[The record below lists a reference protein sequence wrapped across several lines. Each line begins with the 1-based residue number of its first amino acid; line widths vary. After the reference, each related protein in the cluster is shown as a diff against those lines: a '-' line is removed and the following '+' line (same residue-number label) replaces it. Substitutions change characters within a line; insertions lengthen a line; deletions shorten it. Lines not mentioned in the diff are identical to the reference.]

1 VEKIA
6 LLFAGQRGQS
16 VGMGR
21 DLAEQFFVAADLFR
35 QADEILGRK
44 LSEIAWNGPIE
55 ELTKAPNCQRTRLAC
70 WRRRLRRGELSLG
83 CRRCDKTRFGETPKL
98 TRRTRALQNVVAR

>member
-1 VEKIA
+1 MEKIA

-98 TRRTRALQNVVAR
+98 ARQTRALQNVVAR

>member
-1 VEKIA
+1 LLNETTYFQSWKKSHCSLPVSASKA
-6 LLFAGQRGQS
+6 LGWG
-16 VGMGR
+16 

-55 ELTKAPNCQRTRLAC
+55 ELTKAPNCQ
-70 WRRRLRRGELSLG
+70 
-83 CRRCDKTRFGETPKL
+83 
-98 TRRTRALQNVVAR
+98 TRALQNVVAR

>member
-6 LLFAGQRGQS
+6 LLFAGQREQS

-55 ELTKAPNCQRTRLAC
+55 ELTKAPNCQ
-70 WRRRLRRGELSLG
+70 
-83 CRRCDKTRFGETPKL
+83 
-98 TRRTRALQNVVAR
+98 TRALQNVVAR